1 MTMPILEL
9 MVLIIPRSERIRHES
24 C

>member
-9 MVLIIPRSERIRHES
+9 MVLIIPRSERTRHES